1 MQLQSFKGP
10 QFSAWY
16 MVHISSPHVESPES
30 TSTGIWNVGE
40 AFFWVKWDFWIMCAL
55 PPSTWTFNC
64 CCTVSGM
71 APSTCS
77 PVNDWAS
84 WSDLYLWLK
93 VGCKIF
99 FVLCESFYVYML
111 DHTTSTLPRHQLYQH
126 KNIYTY
132 LQFHPFL
139 MFFCT
144 WTKLAPTKRR
154 NRGKIENFR
163 WKNWSRQHP
172 TWQCSKLTSS
182 KQTTRLAPYQL

>member
-1 MQLQSFKGP
+1 MVYK
-10 QFSAWY
+10 WY
-16 MVHISSPHVESPES
+16 ILPFGGLYATYHLLREPKTTIE
-30 TSTGIWNVGE
+30 
-40 AFFWVKWDFWIMCAL
+40 IMCAL

-84 WSDLYLWLK
+84 WSELYLWLK

-99 FVLCESFYVYML
+99 FVLCESFYVYMR
-111 DHTTSTLPRHQLYQH
+111 DHTTSTLPLSHQLYQH

-139 MFFCT
+139 MFFST
-144 WTKLAPTKRR
+144 LEKT
-154 NRGKIENFR
+154 
-163 WKNWSRQHP
+163 
-172 TWQCSKLTSS
+172 CSNKKAKQGEIWEPPLEIL
-182 KQTTRLAPYQL
+182 KQTTSNLTMF